1 MKKKIILVILIVI
14 IAIAVRFIVSSAGS
28 FIKNH
33 YGAKMIPPKVTVD
46 TVKEDNVL
54 QSFEA
59 PGRVVSKY
67 QVSIMARISGYL
79 QKSFF
84 KEGDYVKAGD
94 TLFLIEPL
102 EYQNASNVAGA
113 NIQNIKAQLEYA
125 NKQLARA
132 EELVKQDYIA
142 KSRYDELLANRDALQ
157 AQLKAAQ
164 SNYNDTNRNL
174 SYTHVKAPVDG
185 RIGIIDVTV
194 GNYVTPSSGSLTT
207 INSTN
212 PIYVTFPLT
221 SEDYATLSSIDKNAN
236 EKRRVE
242 LYFQN
247 GTKYNIDGVQDFL
260 DNKVDQSTGTVTMR
274 ATFQNPDNKLLHG
287 EFVNVKLFANNEI
300 KVPVVPLVAVQEN
313 QEGKYVYVI
322 DEKGLPKLTYI
333 KVQGQDG
340 DNWIVRSGLK
350 AGDKVITEG
359 ILKVI
364 PGSPV
369 NIVSKEEM
377 EKINGKSKTNQK
389 EKTNS
394 DKKSKT
400 KGK

>member
-1 MKKKIILVILIVI
+1 MKKKILLILIIALLAVGIRYIWAGIGSVMKQRSRGIVPPNVVAEKITEENVI
-14 IAIAVRFIVSSAGS
+14 R
-28 FIKNH
+28 N
-33 YGAKMIPPKVTVD
+33 
-46 TVKEDNVL
+46 
-54 QSFEA
+54 FEA

-94 TLFLIEPL
+94 TLFLIEPA

-142 KSRYDELLANRDALQ
+142 KSKYDEILASRDALQ
-157 AQLKAAQ
+157 SQLTAAQ
-164 SNYNDTNRNL
+164 SSYNDTNRTL
-174 SYTHVKAPVDG
+174 SYTTVKAPVDG

-194 GNYVTPSSGSLTT
+194 GNYVSPSSGSLTT

-212 PIYVTFPLT
+212 PIYVTFPL
-221 SEDYATLSSIDKNAN
+221 SSDDYAAISSIDAKAS

-242 LYFQN
+242 LFFSN
-247 GTKYNIDGVQDFL
+247 GEKYNLEGVQDFL

-274 ATFQNPDNKLLHG
+274 ATFQNPDNRLLHG
-287 EFVNVKLFANNEI
+287 EFVNVKVYANHPV
-300 KVPVVPLVAVQEN
+300 KVPVVPVLAVQEN
-313 QEGKYVYVI
+313 QEGKYVYKL
-322 DEKGLPKLTYI
+322 DEKNLPVLTYI
-333 KVQGQDG
+333 KVQGQSG
-340 DNWIVRSGLK
+340 DRWIVKEGLK
-350 AGDKVITEG
+350 NGDRVITEG
-359 ILKVI
+359 ILKVT

-369 NIVSKEEM
+369 NILTREKMEEL
-377 EKINGKSKTNQK
+377 KAKQHPN
-389 EKTNS
+389 
-394 DKKSKT
+394 KK
-400 KGK
+400 

>member
-1 MKKKIILVILIVI
+1 MKKKIIIIILIVVL
-14 IAIAVRFIVSSAGS
+14 AIAVRFIVSSAGS
-28 FIKNH
+28 FIKTH
-33 YGAKMIPPKVTVD
+33 YGAKLVPPKVTIE
-46 TVKEDNVL
+46 TIKEDNVI
-54 QSFEA
+54 QNFEA

-102 EYQNASNVAGA
+102 EYQNASSVAGA
-113 NIQNIKAQLEYA
+113 DIQNIKAQLEYA

-142 KSRYDELLANRDALQ
+142 KSRYDEILANRDALK

-164 SNYNDTNRNL
+164 SKYNDSNRNL
-174 SYTHVKAPVDG
+174 SYTRVKAPVDG

-212 PIYVTFPLT
+212 PIYVTFPLS
-221 SEDYATLSSIDKNAN
+221 SEDYATLSSIDNNAN
-236 EKRRVE
+236 EKRKVE

-247 GTKYNIDGVQDFL
+247 GDKYDIDGIQDFL

-274 ATFQNPDNKLLHG
+274 ATFQNPENKLLHG
-287 EFVNVKLFANNEI
+287 EFVNVKLYANNKI
-300 KVPVVPLVAVQEN
+300 KVPVVPLIAVQEN
-313 QEGKYVYVI
+313 QEGKYVYTL

-333 KVQGQDG
+333 KVQGQSG
-340 DNWIVRSGLK
+340 NNWIVKSGLK

-359 ILKVI
+359 ILKVM

-369 NIVSKEEM
+369 NIISKEEM
-377 EKINGKSKTNQK
+377 KKITDSEKNKSDNKNK
-389 EKTNS
+389 NS
-394 DKKSKT
+394 ET

>member
-1 MKKKIILVILIVI
+1 MKKKILLILIIVL
-14 IAIAVRFIVSSAGS
+14 IAVGIRFGMNFFSSLTNKGG
-28 FIKNH
+28 K
-33 YGAKMIPPKVTVD
+33 AKVPPSVVVQKITEESVIR
-46 TVKEDNVL
+46 N
-54 QSFEA
+54 FEA

-94 TLFLIEPL
+94 TLFLIEPA
-102 EYQNASNVAGA
+102 EFQNAANVAGA

-142 KSRYDELLANRDALQ
+142 KSKYDELLSNRDALE
-157 AQLKAAQ
+157 AQLAAAQ
-164 SNYNDTNRNL
+164 SNYQDTNRNL

-212 PIYVTFPLT
+212 PIYVTFPLA
-221 SEDYATLSSIDKNAN
+221 SEDYAVISSIDKNAN

-242 LYFQN
+242 LFFQN
-247 GTKYNIDGVQDFL
+247 GTKYNIEGVQDFL

-287 EFVNVKLFANNEI
+287 EFVNVKLYANRPE
-300 KVPVVPLVAVQEN
+300 KVPVVPIVAVQEN
-313 QEGKYVYVI
+313 QEGKYVYKL
-322 DEKGLPKLTYI
+322 DEEGLPQLTYI
-333 KVQGQDG
+333 KVQGQAG
-340 DNWIVRSGLK
+340 ENWIVADGLK
-350 AGDKVITEG
+350 TGDSVIVEG
-359 ILKVI
+359 ILKVT

-369 NIVSKEEM
+369 KVLTKEQMKKLKDASQVS
-377 EKINGKSKTNQK
+377 QK
-389 EKTNS
+389 
-394 DKKSKT
+394 DAKKNKN
-400 KGK
+400 K